1 MHNKKHGTK
10 RTWDKQYIS
19 NRKRH
24 LVIKNVTT
32 QKGNRFFQY
41 DIIEPK
47 LHDDNIMAWEIIFIY
62 FRLQFRENCEA
73 ICSHRN
79 LPVAAEPFCCSFCM
93 HIRPLLPLQ
102 PHNSSKTV
110 TFHWNAEGET
120 PYMCL
125 STGLKQS
132 RTQSG
137 FARWSRQRLH
147 DSKGIALGF
156 TDWLKNQ
163 HIFVVTVLQFNHAQR
178 IKQRLHSFLFN

>member
-1 MHNKKHGTK
+1 M
-10 RTWDKQYIS
+10 
-19 NRKRH
+19 
-24 LVIKNVTT
+24 TT
-32 QKGNRFFQY
+32 SWPERLF
-41 DIIEPK
+41 
-47 LHDDNIMAWEIIFIY
+47 LFI
-62 FRLQFRENCEA
+62 LG
-73 ICSHRN
+73 CS
-79 LPVAAEPFCCSFCM
+79 LE
-93 HIRPLLPLQ
+93 
-102 PHNSSKTV
+102 KTV
-110 TFHWNAEGET
+110 KPSAVTEIFPWLQNHFAAAFACTLDLCYLCNHIIPARLSRFIGTQQTAEGET

-137 FARWSRQRLH
+137 FTRWSRQRLH